1 MILDF
6 SLLLL
11 VKLSLWILFTFLV
24 SHPRKKGIT
33 TLRIYQ
39 CWILNHKVIE
49 TCFEMLKSSEHEN
62 LRSYSSYWFSRFNWS
77 PNLKLLFR
85 IVITMYVY
93 GEHAIQKMKQIDDFW
108 TIINHYIAVT
118 KLKKCT
124 SHFGCTNTIFCDCT
138 STTTKQERFYTR
150 GTLGSIRIPRL
161 ANIPTLFHDWP
172 RSWK

>member
-24 SHPRKKGIT
+24 SHPRKKGIA

-108 TIINHYIAVT
+108 TIINI
-118 KLKKCT
+118 
-124 SHFGCTNTIFCDCT
+124 TILLSQNWKNVHRILGAPILFSAIVLLLPPNKRD
-138 STTTKQERFYTR
+138 STLE
-150 GTLGSIRIPRL
+150 G
-161 ANIPTLFHDWP
+161 H
-172 RSWK
+172 